1 MNVMVIQ
8 FDQSKEL
15 ADFSV
20 HLDREHDTEFY
31 LGLDLVVSKS
41 V

>member
-1 MNVMVIQ
+1 MVIL

-20 HLDREHDTEFY
+20 HFDRELDSEFY

-41 V
+41 E